1 MWSRFVPGAALLSL
15 AATLSV
21 AGLSLS
27 GAAQTA
33 TQTVPAKGESIPKRA
48 ETIVIF
54 PFENSSRMAKLDWLG
69 EGLAELTIER
79 LAGQGTIVFSREE
92 RLAVLE
98 KMGLPVST
106 RPSRATM
113 LKIAEEID
121 ADYVVFGQYAS
132 DGKTLSVNAQVL
144 RVDPPALTFPFQ
156 ESGALEDLMDL
167 HARLVWRLLCYVEP
181 PSSSV
186 PTCGRPGMSQASF
199 LQKLPRRRLDA
210 FEYYIRGLLSPEPEK
225 DEQSLRLFREAARLE
240 PAWEAPAFALGQAY
254 LARRDCEAALA
265 WLSRVPSAH
274 ERGPEASF
282 DAGVCHLLRN
292 DPARAEAALVALLE
306 RLHARP
312 ESGNTSTAE
321 FSEFPEALNNLA
333 VARGRLGK
341 AREAI
346 ADLQR
351 ATRLDPE
358 EADYWFNLGL
368 AELRTNDSAAAI
380 APFREVLRRQAENVE
395 ARALLI
401 AALERSGHSAEAAA
415 EREAFS
421 RSGGRPAVLSSP
433 TPAALARLD
442 HIKTRLDVAALR
454 QFPEAATEA
463 GGPPGRRPRGR
474 QLHVSRGRQ
483 FLAAGKL
490 EDAQREF
497 NQAILL
503 APLNSPA
510 AHLGLAEV
518 FRRQGRRDDAV
529 REIRAALASREDAA
543 ARTTLARIY
552 LEQNR
557 KAEAR
562 EELRLALKLDP
573 GYPEARQL
581 LEQLEAQTGPGAP

>member
-1 MWSRFVPGAALLSL
+1 MWSRFVPAVALLCM
-15 AATLSV
+15 AATLSG
-21 AGLSLS
+21 AGPSVF

-33 TQTVPAKGESIPKRA
+33 AQTAPAKGESIPKRA

-54 PFENSSRMAKLDWLG
+54 PFEDSGRMAKLDWLG
-69 EGLAELTIER
+69 EGLAELTTER
-79 LAGQGTIVFSREE
+79 LAGQGPIVFSREE

-98 KMGLPVST
+98 KMGLPAST
-106 RPSRATM
+106 RFSRATM

-132 DGKTLSVNAQVL
+132 DGKTLSVTAQVL
-144 RVDPPALTFPFQ
+144 RVDPPALTSPFP

-167 HARLVWRLLCYVEP
+167 HARVAWRLLCYVEP
-181 PSSSV
+181 ASSSI
-186 PTCGRPGMSQASF
+186 PTCGRPGLSQASF
-199 LQKLPRRRLDA
+199 VQKLPRRRLDA

-254 LARRDCEAALA
+254 LARRDCEAALS
-265 WLSRVPSAH
+265 WLSRVPPAH

-292 DPARAEAALVALLE
+292 DAARAEAAFAALLE
-306 RLHARP
+306 RLRARP
-312 ESGNTSTAE
+312 EPDNTSAAE
-321 FSEFPEALNNLA
+321 FGEFPEALNNLA

-341 AREAI
+341 TREAI

-351 ATRLDPE
+351 ATRVDPE

-368 AELRTNDSAAAI
+368 VELRTNDSAAAV
-380 APFREVLRRQAENVE
+380 APFREVLRRQPENVE
-395 ARALLI
+395 GRALLI

-415 EREAFS
+415 ERDAFS

-442 HIKTRLDVAALR
+442 RIKTRLDVAALR
-454 QFPEAATEA
+454 QFPQAAESGT
-463 GGPPGRRPRGR
+463 PSGRRRQSR
-474 QLHVSRGRQ
+474 QLHLSRGRQ

-518 FRRQGRRDDAV
+518 FRRQGRPDDAV
-529 REIRAALASREDAA
+529 REIHAVLASREDAA
-543 ARTTLARIY
+543 ARTMLARIY

-573 GYPEARQL
+573 GYPEARRL
-581 LEQLEAQTGPGAP
+581 FEQLEARTVPGAP